1 MEHSKTTKK
10 VEEEPPKIP
19 ARDFHK
25 REHPHTNLPGVV
37 IATTAANR
45 LGQRRASEPQMVR

>member
-1 MEHSKTTKK
+1 MTKK

-45 LGQRRASEPQMVR
+45 LGQRRASEPQMLR